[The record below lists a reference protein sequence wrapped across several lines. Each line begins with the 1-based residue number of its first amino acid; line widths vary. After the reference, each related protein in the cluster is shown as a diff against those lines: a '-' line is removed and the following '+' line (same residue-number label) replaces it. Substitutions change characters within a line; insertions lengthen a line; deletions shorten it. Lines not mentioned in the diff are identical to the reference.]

1 MLTNLKAN
9 KPINPIYGTVSL
21 NQNSSPN
28 GTMKNKIQEM
38 KNKANLFYSNQKLL
52 NKTKLS
58 QMRASKKDV

>member
-1 MLTNLKAN
+1 MITNLKAN
-9 KPINPIYGTVSL
+9 KPINPIYGTISL
-21 NQNSSPN
+21 NQNSSPK

-38 KNKANLFYSNQKLL
+38 KSKANLFYSNQKLL